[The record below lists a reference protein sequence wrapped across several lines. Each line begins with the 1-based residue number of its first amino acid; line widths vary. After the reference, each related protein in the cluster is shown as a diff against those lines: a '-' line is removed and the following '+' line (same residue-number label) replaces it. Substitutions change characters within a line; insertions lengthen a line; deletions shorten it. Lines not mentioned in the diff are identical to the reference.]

1 MSFDMRRKAEVAV
14 GQMYRE
20 AGKGYLGST
29 ARCWRVEAVMLGVD
43 GRMHATVSSVDL
55 THTRKTL
62 SVAVLLDAGRY
73 TLVPQ
78 PAAQAA

>member
-1 MSFDMRRKAEVAV
+1 MRRKVEVVA
-14 GQMYRE
+14 GQLYRE

-29 ARCWRVEAVMLGVD
+29 ARCWRVEAVAMGID

-62 SVAVLLDAGRY
+62 SVAVLLDTGRY

-78 PAAQAA
+78 TEARAA